1 MTIFFNNN
9 FYFSFYRYVLEPEVQ
24 FGPDGRQS
32 PGPLARFSNMPPAP
46 LLTQNM
52 QVPDNWIVESI
63 ASPYDLDNIRL
74 EEVESVV
81 HRYAYFITLSFN
93 MSLNT

>member
-1 MTIFFNNN
+1 M
-9 FYFSFYRYVLEPEVQ
+9 EPEVL
-24 FGPDGRQS
+24 FGPDGRQTL
-32 PGPLARFSNMPPAP
+32 GPLARFSNMPSAP

-81 HRYAYFITLSFN
+81 HRYVYFIIQSECVFKREMTTL
-93 MSLNT
+93 T

>member
-1 MTIFFNNN
+1 M
-9 FYFSFYRYVLEPEVQ
+9 SA
-24 FGPDGRQS
+24 GPM
-32 PGPLARFSNMPPAP
+32 ARFHNMPPAP

-52 QVPDNWIVESI
+52 HVPDNWLVESV

-81 HRYAYFITLSFN
+81 HRYLQNMTNHFTDSHYNVFN
-93 MSLNT
+93 CPYK